1 MQFVDPPHHGQIV
14 GAGDRPGTIHV

>member
-1 MQFVDPPHHGQIV
+1 MQFVDPLHHGQIV